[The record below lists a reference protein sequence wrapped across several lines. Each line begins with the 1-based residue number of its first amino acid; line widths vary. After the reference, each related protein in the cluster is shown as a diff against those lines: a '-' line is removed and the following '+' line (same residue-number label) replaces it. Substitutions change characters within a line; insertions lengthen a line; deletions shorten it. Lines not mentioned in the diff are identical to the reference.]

1 MPHLIFRFAIL
12 FTIAAALPAHGA
24 AGTITI
30 QARVLDTQA
39 GAGAARAAV
48 EAIGNGPAAQLL
60 ADGLV
65 QVRREVGMESGAT
78 RERITIEF
86 VAN

>member
-12 FTIAAALPAHGA
+12 FTIAATLPAHGA

-30 QARVLDTQA
+30 QARVLDTEA
-39 GAGAARAAV
+39 GAGAARVAQ
-48 EAIGNGPAAQLL
+48 EAIGDGPATQILS
-60 ADGLV
+60 DGLV
-65 QVRREVGMESGAT
+65 QVLRDTNAT
-78 RERITIEF
+78 AGERITIEF